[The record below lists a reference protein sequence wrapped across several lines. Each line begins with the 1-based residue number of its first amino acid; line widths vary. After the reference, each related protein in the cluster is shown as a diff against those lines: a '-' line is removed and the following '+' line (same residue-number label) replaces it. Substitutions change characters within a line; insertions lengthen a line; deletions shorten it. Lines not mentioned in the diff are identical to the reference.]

1 MKQIILSTGSTSS
14 LGLDNLAT
22 FEKFTKNKVY
32 DYEIFF
38 QSRLELTASE
48 IKKVKEYCSQK
59 GVSVNSIHPFM
70 EGYEVPNL
78 FSINIKKYAEAKD
91 IFYRFLEICV
101 LLNSK
106 YLIMH
111 GPLQNCDWDNSI
123 DRIKFFISEAK
134 KYNVDIAIENKD
146 YTLFYCPKR
155 IILLKEQLESDNWVF
170 VLDFKSAWKA
180 NISLID
186 MVEAMG
192 DRLLFSHVSFRD
204 LENHKYGIP
213 FQKFDK
219 SVYEIFSYMKEKY
232 KTPRYVIEVDLV
244 ESEIDII
251 RTISHVEEL
260 L

>member
-22 FEKFTKNKVY
+22 FEKFTNNEVY

-48 IKKVKEYCSQK
+48 IKKVNEHCSQPR
-59 GVSVNSIHPFM
+59 VNVNSIHPFM

-78 FSINIKKYAEAKD
+78 FSVNIKKYTEAKD

-123 DRIKFFISEAK
+123 DRIR
-134 KYNVDIAIENKD
+134 
-146 YTLFYCPKR
+146 C
-155 IILLKEQLESDNWVF
+155 
-170 VLDFKSAWKA
+170 
-180 NISLID
+180 
-186 MVEAMG
+186 
-192 DRLLFSHVSFRD
+192 
-204 LENHKYGIP
+204 
-213 FQKFDK
+213 
-219 SVYEIFSYMKEKY
+219 
-232 KTPRYVIEVDLV
+232 
-244 ESEIDII
+244 
-251 RTISHVEEL
+251 
-260 L
+260 